1 MTSQPASDPTPPARG
16 PFTGSP
22 TEPSIFDA
30 DQLAQCVQCGFCLSS
45 CPTYEVTHLEEHGP
59 RGRILGMR
67 LAESGELSLSD
78 PDLAES
84 LETCVQCRAC
94 ELVCPSLVEFG
105 SLIETAR
112 TELAD
117 RRPPRGLRGLAHRVG
132 FLALARRPLLRL
144 GVAGLAVL
152 QALRLDRLLPD
163 RLRPAR
169 RVRLGD
175 LRRDYT
181 TPTTAGPRGDAFV
194 FRGCIMDQMFRDVH
208 QAVADVLGAVGF
220 APRFEPAPPCC
231 GALHV
236 HAGREDEARALAE
249 RTITAYTG
257 TDGPIVVDSAGCGAA
272 MKEYGHLLDTPEAH
286 AFSARVKDLSEVIT
300 PADVSAH
307 ATPVSLT
314 LAYQAPCHLRNVQ
327 RAGDA
332 PLALLRAIPGLTLV
346 EPDDEHLCCGSGG
359 IYSIEQPDFGDALLA
374 KKDASLHRTG
384 ARGVVSG
391 NPGCAM
397 QIARAGWE
405 IHHPAQLLARALAAP
420 PAVGRR

>member
-1 MTSQPASDPTPPARG
+1 MEPMTAGEHAHEPTAA
-16 PFTGSP
+16 P
-22 TEPSIFDA
+22 TAEPSIFDA
-30 DQLAQCVQCGFCLSS
+30 DLLAQCVQCGFCLSS

-67 LAESGELSLSD
+67 LADSGELSLDD
-78 PDLAES
+78 PDLAAS

-112 TELAD
+112 TELAV

-132 FLALARRPLLRL
+132 FFALARRPLLRL

-152 QALRLDRLLPD
+152 QALRLDRVLPD
-163 RLRPAR
+163 RMRPAR

-175 LRRDYT
+175 LRRGYR
-181 TPTTAGPRGDAFV
+181 TPAASDARATRGDAFV
-194 FRGCIMDQMFRDVH
+194 FRGCVMDQMFREVH

-220 APRFEPAPPCC
+220 SPRFEPAPPCC

-236 HAGREDEARALAE
+236 HAGREHEAHALA
-249 RTITAYTG
+249 RQTIAAYVG
-257 TDGPIVVDSAGCGAA
+257 TEGPIVVDSAGCGAA
-272 MKEYGHLLDTPEAH
+272 MKEYGQLLDTPEAH
-286 AFSARVKDLSEVIT
+286 AFSARVVDLSEVVT
-300 PADVSAH
+300 PQEVAER
-307 ATPVSLT
+307 ATPVPLQ
-314 LAYQAPCHLRNVQ
+314 LAYQAPCHLKNVQ

-332 PLALLRAIPGLTLV
+332 PLTLLRAIPGLRLI

-359 IYSIEQPDFGDALLA
+359 IYSIEQPAFGDALLA

-405 IHHPAQLLARALAAP
+405 IHHPAQLLARALAADTTT
-420 PAVGRR
+420 ATR